1 MTTVGTENFMS
12 RRHALKYYRD
22 HGYDSKDV
30 DRKMHVGEIFIGR
43 PARELG
49 TLITVD
55 VDGRYH
61 LRDMNFAELGRSC
74 HYVVDDSGNGRPV
87 GSDSYAYVRVSGERY
102 KYRSAFALFKTNYL
116 EIVVAVNSYLDVY
129 LTDDEVCE
137 LATDFIK
144 EHYTVSGPARVM
156 RG

>member
-1 MTTVGTENFMS
+1 MTTVGTANFMS
-12 RRHALKYYRD
+12 RRHAIKYYKD
-22 HGYDSKDV
+22 HECDLKEV
-30 DRKMHVGEIFIGR
+30 NRKLDDGEIIIGR

-61 LRDMNFAELGRSC
+61 LRDMNFAELERSC
-74 HYVVDDSGNGRPV
+74 RYVVDDSGNGRPI
-87 GSDSYAYVRVSGERY
+87 GSDSYAHVRVSGERY
-102 KYRSAFALFKTNYL
+102 KYKSAFALFKTNWL